1 MKLSDI
7 LLRIFIT
14 VMIFAY
20 FTIKTVLEDRRERL
34 KIEESEKESD
44 IIKVKLDEKMIKRIE
59 KYSELRGMSQ
69 DQVIDAALREFL
81 MVL

>member
-44 IIKVKLDEKMIKRIE
+44 VIKVKLDEKMIKRIE
-59 KYSELRGMSQ
+59 KYSELRGMTQ

>member
-44 IIKVKLDEKMIKRIE
+44 VIKVKLDEKMIKRIE